1 MPISDYMRDLR
12 AAVGSRLI
20 LVPAVAAVIHD
31 AAGRVLLMQQRE
43 SGRWSLPAGAID
55 PGESPREAVVREV
68 FEETGLA
75 VRTSQ
80 LLEVVGGEDF
90 RAEYANGDRVEF
102 TICVFACETSGELE
116 AVDGEAIAFRWAE
129 PVEATE
135 LLDHPFPAHLFAREP
150 AK

>member
-20 LVPAVAAVIHD
+20 LVPAVAAIIRD
-31 AAGRVLLMQQRE
+31 ESGRVLLMQQRE

-55 PGESPREAVVREV
+55 PGESPREAIVREV

-75 VRTSQ
+75 VSAAR
-80 LLEVVGGEDF
+80 LLEVVGGADF
-90 RAEYANGDRVEF
+90 RAEYTNGDRVEF

-129 PVEATE
+129 PDEVTD
-135 LLDHPFPAHLFAREP
+135 LLDHPFPARLFTR
-150 AK
+150 